1 MEPLHDKTTSLTPQE
16 DPRESVTKKKNARK
30 IVLPIVIALLLAAA
44 VAMYFLFFNETP
56 IDEIRLAETTLTMQ
70 VGDVY
75 PLAYEITPD
84 DATELELLWKSDNES
99 VATVR
104 DGMVTA
110 VAEGACTI
118 TVTAESG
125 AQALCEITVVLPMAE
140 EDARL
145 LGRWNIAMTFFDGD
159 LQEASDTS
167 SYMLLNEDMTGVFYL
182 NDSVYQITNWGFQMN
197 SSSSD
202 LYTVEM
208 ENFGTVSFGYA
219 TDPSGSLYGKL
230 LLILDAEN
238 ILIFAR

>member
-1 MEPLHDKTTSLTPQE
+1 MEPSLDKTTPITQQE
-16 DPRESVTKKKNARK
+16 ESATKKKNVRK

-44 VAMYFLFFNETP
+44 VAVYFLFFHETP
-56 IDEIRLAETTLTMQ
+56 INEIRLAETSLTMQ

-75 PLAYEITPD
+75 PLAYEIIPE
-84 DATELELLWKSDNES
+84 DATEPELQWKSDNES
-99 VATVR
+99 VAIAG
-104 DGMVTA
+104 DGMITA
-110 VAEGACTI
+110 VAEGTCTI
-118 TVTAESG
+118 TATAESG

-145 LGRWNIAMTFFDGD
+145 LGRWDIAMTCFDGD
-159 LQEASDTS
+159 IQEASETS
-167 SYMLLNEDMTGVFYL
+167 AYLLLNEDMTGILCL
-182 NDSVYQITNWGFQMN
+182 NDSTYQITNWGFQT
-197 SSSSD
+197 SSASSD

-219 TDPSGSLYGKL
+219 TDPAGVLYGKL